1 MAELA
6 SNLSNT
12 FFYLIAET
20 CDKGSPVALFFFLSH
35 SLSLSLPF
43 FFLPFSLF
51 HYFFLRSVGEYEKAA
66 VSFKSNRPLR
76 KIP

>member
-12 FFYLIAET
+12 FFCLIAET
-20 CDKGSPVALFFFLSH
+20 CDKGSPVAFFFFFLSH
-35 SLSLSLPF
+35 SLS

-51 HYFFLRSVGEYEKAA
+51 HSFFLRSVGEYEKAA

-76 KIP
+76 KIA